1 MDFSVQFGDQSD
13 IVYYL
18 WFSNTKMMNGWEQ
31 SNFRDR
37 HLSNSFPYDVA
48 DPDINVTAR
57 MSYSTT
63 TPQSFFFNTKIYPQ
77 QEDSSVECQPPACR
91 QFVIRSEQVWINS
104 ISRR

>member
-1 MDFSVQFGDQSD
+1 
-13 IVYYL
+13 
-18 WFSNTKMMNGWEQ
+18 MNGWEQ

-48 DPDINVTAR
+48 DPDINVTAP

-91 QFVIRSEQVWINS
+91 QFVIRSEQVWTWLGGGS
-104 ISRR
+104 LHGQVQVEQV